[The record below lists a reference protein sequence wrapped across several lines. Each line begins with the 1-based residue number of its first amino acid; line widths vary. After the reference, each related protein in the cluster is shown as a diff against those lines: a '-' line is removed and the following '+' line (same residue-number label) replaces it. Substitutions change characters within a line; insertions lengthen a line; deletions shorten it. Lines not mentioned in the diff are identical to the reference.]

1 METYQE
7 MKARHQREFNALPI
21 GAAFTEESF
30 RQMMERWGLTMD
42 DVDKIYSIGYG
53 CYIQKKDA
61 DLLHQT
67 MERIERE
74 KSEALAADTTGMGY
88 IKQMFDYELR
98 NYECFY
104 TNDTSDMLRAL
115 DLTEEQVNAD
125 PRLKAGLSAAWK
137 AGREAGL

>member
-7 MKARHQREFNALPI
+7 MKARHQREFNALPV

-53 CYIQKKDA
+53 CYIRKKDA

-67 MERIERE
+67 TERIERE
-74 KSEALAADTTGMGY
+74 KSEALATDTTGLGY

-115 DLTEEQVNAD
+115 DLTEEQVNAA

>member
-7 MKARHQREFNALPI
+7 MKARHQREFNALPV

-67 MERIERE
+67 TERIERE
-74 KSEALAADTTGMGY
+74 KSEALATDTTGLGY

-115 DLTEEQVNAD
+115 DLTEEQVNAA

>member
-137 AGREAGL
+137 AGRAAGL